1 MQYCMGQVVQLYEL
15 YQRMIKKKLPI
26 RVSYKFARLGTRLR
40 AEVEFYQNK
49 MTSILD
55 EYGKK
60 DENGNYLKTPDQS
73 GIQIQ
78 DSKFEEC
85 IQAVKELQSIEIKI
99 DEVQFEIEELEGL
112 DLTGEEVELLLP
124 LIK

>member
-15 YQRMIKKKLPI
+15 YQKIIKKKLPI
-26 RVSYKFARLGTRLR
+26 RVSYKFARLGTCLR

-78 DSKFEEC
+78 DSKFGEC

>member
-26 RVSYKFARLGTRLR
+26 RVSYKFARLGTHLR

-78 DSKFEEC
+78 DSKFAEC